1 MPVESNAPYDHVVL
15 ISIDTMRSD
24 ALACNPI
31 PLWPHKY
38 HDIRPAR
45 TTVLDELAASGAYF
59 PNVISAAPYTAAA
72 HGAIFSGQYPLH
84 NGLHEFYNGSLRAP
98 SVFTYG
104 RRAGRDTVLKTDFPI
119 ILGPQLGFTRDIDTY
134 LVEEDD
140 AFIDAVLARDS
151 TVSCA
156 HFGAVHSP
164 YGFHNLAF
172 GGDAYREKVA
182 ELTAELPPSL
192 PFSDLLVESYRSPE
206 DTELLVSYKRA
217 IAYLHAEGQY
227 DRLFQIYLDGV
238 QHFLESRF
246 TAFLD
251 RLRERM
257 AAAGRR
263 MLLVLFADHGE
274 EFDERT
280 NGHFNSMAEAVLRV
294 PLIIVGDDVAPG
306 VHTNRIRTVDIAP
319 TVLELAGIPT
329 PATGVFDGRS
339 LASVARG
346 TQKLQGDAPALAEAY
361 TSELNEFVAYQ
372 QRQLTGQQP
381 GALRHY
387 LIGHAAYQDD
397 RRVVRLTRQY
407 SEWFQN
413 IRPTEASWVEKF
425 DESSVPR
432 PVPDDDGA
440 DLLATLDDYRT
451 ALREPDQVSFTD
463 EIRGQ
468 LRALGYSV

>member
-1 MPVESNAPYDHVVL
+1 MPVELNAPYDHVVL
-15 ISIDTMRSD
+15 ISIDTLRSD
-24 ALACNPI
+24 ALSCNPMK
-31 PLWPHKY
+31 LWPHKY
-38 HDIRPAR
+38 SGVRPVR
-45 TTVLDELAASGAYF
+45 TTVLDELAGSGAYF

-98 SVFTYG
+98 TVFTYG
-104 RRAGRDTVLKTDFPI
+104 RRAGRATVLKTDFPI
-119 ILGPQLGFTRDIDTY
+119 ILGSQLGYTRDIDSY
-134 LVEEDD
+134 IVEDD
-140 AFIDAVLARDS
+140 DSFIEAVIEADQS
-151 TVSCA
+151 VACA

-182 ELTAELPPSL
+182 ELTAELPKSL
-192 PFSDLLVESYRSPE
+192 PFTDLLVESYRDPE
-206 DTELLVSYKRA
+206 DTELLVRYKRA

-246 TAFLD
+246 AHFVE

-257 AAAGRR
+257 AAADRR
-263 MLLVLFADHGE
+263 MLLVVFADHGE

-294 PLIIVGDDVAPG
+294 PLIIVGDDVAPA
-306 VHTNRIRTVDIAP
+306 VHRNRIRTVDIAP
-319 TVLELAGIPT
+319 TVLDLAGIPA

-339 LASVARG
+339 LAPVVRG
-346 TQKLQGDAPALAEAY
+346 TEKLRGDAPAIAEAY
-361 TSELNEFVAYQ
+361 TSELNEFVTFQ
-372 QRQLTGQQP
+372 QRQLAGQQP

-387 LIGHAAYQDD
+387 LVGHTAYLED

-407 SEWFQN
+407 SEWFQQMES
-413 IRPTEASWVEKF
+413 TEMAWVERF

-432 PVPDDDGA
+432 RDPADDGA
-440 DLLATLDDYRT
+440 DLLAALDDYRT